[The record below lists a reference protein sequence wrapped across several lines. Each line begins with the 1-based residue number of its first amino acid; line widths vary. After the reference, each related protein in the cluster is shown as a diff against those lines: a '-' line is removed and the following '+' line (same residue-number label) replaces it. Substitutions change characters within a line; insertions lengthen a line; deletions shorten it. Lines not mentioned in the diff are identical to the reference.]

1 MKSKSEDSRSSIV
14 DFIEALAVAL
24 ILALAIRAFL
34 FQAFTIP
41 SGSMLNTI
49 QIGDYLL
56 VNKFLYG
63 VKIPFT
69 DKYLF
74 RGRDPQR
81 GDSIVFK
88 FPGDESV
95 DYIKR
100 IVGVPGDVIE
110 VKNKQLY
117 RNGEPLQESYLRHT
131 HPDFIGRL
139 DNIGPVT
146 VPEDEIRLAI
156 KAVYDLA
163 NAGQPVNATSLQSA
177 LQDEKAYNLTMQVQA
192 ENADQRLQRQDVDM
206 YLERLRRAT
215 PMSSRAAQTDDD
227 GFRQLFANIRREK
240 HADAPPGH

>member
-81 GDSIVFK
+81 GDIIVFK

-117 RNGEPLQESYLRHT
+117 RNGEPVQESYIRHT

-146 VPEDEIRLAI
+146 VPEDEYFVMGDNRNGSSDSRDYRLGTVDTRYVI
-156 KAVYDLA
+156 GKAAFLLFPGLDYD
-163 NAGQPVNATSLQSA
+163 T
-177 LQDEKAYNLTMQVQA
+177 EKRNF
-192 ENADQRLQRQDVDM
+192 
-206 YLERLRRAT
+206 
-215 PMSSRAAQTDDD
+215 SRI
-227 GFRQLFANIRREK
+227 GVIW
-240 HADAPPGH
+240 

>member
-81 GDSIVFK
+81 GDIIVFK

-117 RNGEPLQESYLRHT
+117 RNGEPVQESYIRHT

-146 VPEDEIRLAI
+146 VPEDEYFVMGDNR
-156 KAVYDLA
+156 D
-163 NAGQPVNATSLQSA
+163 NSE
-177 LQDEKAYNLTMQVQA
+177 D
-192 ENADQRLQRQDVDM
+192 
-206 YLERLRRAT
+206 
-215 PMSSRAAQTDDD
+215 SRAW
-227 GFRQLFANIRREK
+227 GSV
-240 HADAPPGH
+240 

>member
-1 MKSKSEDSRSSIV
+1 MKSKSEYSKSSIV

-24 ILALAIRAFL
+24 VLALAIRAFL

-74 RGRDPQR
+74 RGEDPQR
-81 GDSIVFK
+81 GDIIVFK

-110 VKNKQLY
+110 VRNKQLY
-117 RNGEPLQESYLRHT
+117 RNG
-131 HPDFIGRL
+131 
-139 DNIGPVT
+139 NPV
-146 VPEDEIRLAI
+146 R
-156 KAVYDLA
+156 
-163 NAGQPVNATSLQSA
+163 
-177 LQDEKAYNLTMQVQA
+177 
-192 ENADQRLQRQDVDM
+192 
-206 YLERLRRAT
+206 
-215 PMSSRAAQTDDD
+215 
-227 GFRQLFANIRREK
+227 
-240 HADAPPGH
+240 

>member
-81 GDSIVFK
+81 GDIIVFK

-117 RNGEPLQESYLRHT
+117 RNGEPVQESYIRHT

-139 DNIGPVT
+139 DNIGPVS
-146 VPEDEIRLAI
+146 VPEDEYFVMGDNR
-156 KAVYDLA
+156 D
-163 NAGQPVNATSLQSA
+163 NSE
-177 LQDEKAYNLTMQVQA
+177 D
-192 ENADQRLQRQDVDM
+192 
-206 YLERLRRAT
+206 
-215 PMSSRAAQTDDD
+215 SRAWGTVK
-227 GFRQLFANIRREK
+227 REK
-240 HADAPPGH
+240 IHGKAWRIYWSWEKGSGPRWSRLGHLVE